1 MKIQYKSVISAAFA
15 GSLALA
21 ASASDIDPTS
31 TGFNTPPPLPPGTY
45 LPKDANV
52 IIAGESGS
60 ESVFYYY
67 TLAEV
72 GIFTFDMSGGTG
84 DADLYA
90 KLTATPTTTDY
101 DCRPYTAGNNETCTI
116 HVEKLKTYHLIV
128 YGYSDYSDV
137 SLTVSQ
143 TEPQNGGSE
152 TDITVDITQWQR
164 WQIAVPADA
173 NNFTV
178 TTSGGVGDGDLYVR
192 RDVAPTK
199 GNYDCRP
206 FLSGN
211 EETCT
216 IESPDEG
223 MMHVGIHGFSNVSGV
238 SMSWSFD

>member
-21 ASASDIDPTS
+21 ASAGDIDSTS

-67 TLAEV
+67 TLAEA
-72 GIFTFDMSGGTG
+72 GIVTFDMSGGTG

-90 KLTATPTTTDY
+90 KLTATPTTTD
-101 DCRPYTAGNNETCTI
+101 
-116 HVEKLKTYHLIV
+116 
-128 YGYSDYSDV
+128 
-137 SLTVSQ
+137 
-143 TEPQNGGSE
+143 
-152 TDITVDITQWQR
+152 
-164 WQIAVPADA
+164 
-173 NNFTV
+173 
-178 TTSGGVGDGDLYVR
+178 
-192 RDVAPTK
+192 
-199 GNYDCRP
+199 YDCRP

-238 SMSWSFD
+238 SMSWFFD